1 MTHSTNTNNPI
12 DFPKSEFDQDC
23 IAIYGKPLKGVYK
36 HYCVE
41 WDFLPIDETLPEF
54 EACLCVDSDR
64 KEIKSKLGYSRIG
77 LGNV

>member
-1 MTHSTNTNNPI
+1 MT
-12 DFPKSEFDQDC
+12 EFDQDC

-54 EACLCVDSDR
+54 EACLCHV
-64 KEIKSKLGYSRIG
+64 KEEDEYPTTS
-77 LGNV
+77 

>member
-1 MTHSTNTNNPI
+1 MIHHTNTNNPI

-54 EACLCVDSDR
+54 EACLCHV
-64 KEIKSKLGYSRIG
+64 KEEDEYPTTS
-77 LGNV
+77 